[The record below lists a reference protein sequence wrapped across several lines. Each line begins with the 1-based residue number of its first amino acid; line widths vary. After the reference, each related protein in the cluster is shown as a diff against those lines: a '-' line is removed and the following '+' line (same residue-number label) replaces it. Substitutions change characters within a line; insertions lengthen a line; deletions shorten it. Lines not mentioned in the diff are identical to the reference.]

1 MIRAKSA
8 LRRFG
13 AVSRRLRSP
22 LTPAARD
29 LPCPSRSEER
39 YLASKPPESG
49 ECRFMV
55 LAGFTTAI
63 VIVVTL
69 IVQLDY
75 LFRGEVS
82 ISVEPFEHLLS
93 ELGPQPGPNSSTGAV
108 P

>member
-1 MIRAKSA
+1 
-8 LRRFG
+8 
-13 AVSRRLRSP
+13 
-22 LTPAARD
+22 
-29 LPCPSRSEER
+29 
-39 YLASKPPESG
+39 
-49 ECRFMV
+49 MV

-93 ELGPQPGPNSSTGAV
+93 ELGPQPGPNSSTGAM

>member
-1 MIRAKSA
+1 M
-8 LRRFG
+8 L
-13 AVSRRLRSP
+13 
-22 LTPAARD
+22 
-29 LPCPSRSEER
+29 
-39 YLASKPPESG
+39 
-49 ECRFMV
+49 

-63 VIVVTL
+63 
-69 IVQLDY
+69 Y